1 MKLSNIIE
9 DFIKEMLEN
18 SDIIELQRNELG
30 SKFNC
35 VPSQINYVIST
46 RFSPEK
52 GYSVESRRG
61 GGGYIKI
68 TKAHTEAEDYI
79 LKIMNLVGNMLS
91 QQDMIGIVQNL
102 FDVELIGKREA
113 KIIISALSDNSLA
126 VKQPERD
133 NLRAKALKN
142 ILVNL

>member
-18 SDIIELQRNELG
+18 SDIIELQRNELA